1 MSDLYLLLCLF
12 FSTFQVKH
20 LLLIQSA
27 YANNFVNLSK
37 TKNQF
42 GSLKSQPQDSF
53 EDPNQKKFVFPIQF
67 LVQYRGLCDFQKICI
82 KTELPCHLIS
92 LNHVLVIPDQISG
105 LKKQKEKQ
113 TYLSKWSFSSVSV
126 GFCYF
131 CLFCFVFN
139 KVLPTLK
146 QQR

>member
-67 LVQYRGLCDFQKICI
+67 LVQYRGLCDF
-82 KTELPCHLIS
+82 
-92 LNHVLVIPDQISG
+92 
-105 LKKQKEKQ
+105 
-113 TYLSKWSFSSVSV
+113 
-126 GFCYF
+126 
-131 CLFCFVFN
+131 
-139 KVLPTLK
+139 
-146 QQR
+146 